1 MKIGHKKY
9 KRFFISF
16 DRAVQRTTICPILR
30 MRKNVFIAIEGTDGS
45 GKSTQAKL
53 LAEKM
58 SAHGHNVH
66 LTFEPT
72 NRKIGTLLRNILKGT
87 EKADQTTIAGLFLAD
102 RLDHLLNEEDG
113 LIKQMRDG
121 YTVIS
126 DRYYFSSYAYHG
138 VYVDM
143 DWVIACNEMCAKILK
158 PDLNIF
164 VDVPTSECM
173 RRIIA
178 NRENAELYETS
189 EILRKVREN
198 YLRAFAK
205 LKDTEII
212 SIVDGNMQIE
222 DVAEEIW
229 NQCIEFLK

>member
-1 MKIGHKKY
+1 MK
-9 KRFFISF
+9 S
-16 DRAVQRTTICPILR
+16 
-30 MRKNVFIAIEGTDGS
+30 NVFIAIEGTDGS

-58 SAHGHNVH
+58 SANGHKVH

-72 NRKIGTLLRNILKGT
+72 NGKIGSLLRNILKGT

-113 LIKQMRDG
+113 LVKKMADG

-143 DWVIACNEMCAKILK
+143 DWVIACNEMCARILK
-158 PDLNIF
+158 PDMNIF
-164 VDVPTSECM
+164 VDVPTDECM
-173 RRIIA
+173 RRIVA
-178 NRENAELYETS
+178 NRENAELYETN
-189 EILRKVREN
+189 EILKKVRDN
-198 YLRAFAK
+198 YLKAFSK
-205 LKDTEII
+205 LNEKEQ
-212 SIVDGNMQIE
+212 IVTVNGNRPIDE
-222 DVAEEIW
+222 VAAEIW
-229 NQCIEFLK
+229 EKCSVLLK

>member
-1 MKIGHKKY
+1 MK
-9 KRFFISF
+9 
-16 DRAVQRTTICPILR
+16 
-30 MRKNVFIAIEGTDGS
+30 KNVFIAIEGTDGS
-45 GKSTQAKL
+45 GKSTQAKM

-58 SAHGHNVH
+58 SANGHKVH

-72 NRKIGTLLRNILKGT
+72 NGKIGSLLRNILKGT

-113 LIKQMRDG
+113 LVKKMADG

-143 DWVIACNEMCAKILK
+143 DWVIACNEMCARILK

-164 VDVPTSECM
+164 VDVPTDECM
-173 RRIIA
+173 RRIVA
-178 NRENAELYETS
+178 NRENAELYETN
-189 EILRKVREN
+189 EILKKVRDN
-198 YLRAFAK
+198 YIKAFSK
-205 LKDTEII
+205 LKEKEHVATIN
-212 SIVDGNMQIE
+212 GNRQIE
-222 DVAEEIW
+222 DVAAEIW
-229 NQCIEFLK
+229 EKCSGLLK